1 MLRPRE
7 LLSAH
12 RETNYVRLRLFRR
25 GAIAAA
31 TAAIAA
37 AAASGLQ
44 SFAPDD
50 VAAATD
56 LGALRLVVPTYKYG
70 LEVERF
76 GELREGE
83 VARGT
88 TLSELL
94 DEYSDDKDVK
104 ARLLL
109 NALQKLDESS
119 LRAGT
124 KLTAFHRAGAET
136 PDYVVYEASSFQQ
149 IVFDFVE
156 GDAYAREDE
165 VDTELVNGSAVVESN
180 LWNAVKGAGYS
191 NRVALGVTRA
201 IEMAIPLRNLDKGDA
216 FDMIYERKLVDGEE
230 KGQGRVK
237 LARLSHRGEDIY
249 AIHFAR
255 PEAGINGYYD
265 LAGESVQHGY
275 LLNPVK
281 GSRLSSGY
289 NLRRFHPILKRRRP
303 HYGTDFAAPH
313 GRPIM
318 SVADGVVEKVSRS
331 RGNGK
336 FVKIKHDERRATQY
350 LHMSKHVKGM
360 KVGDRVVQGQTIGY
374 VGSTG
379 LSTGPHVCFRFWLDG
394 RQVNHLTAELPKA
407 NPLPTDLVAEFEA
420 ERDALLARL

>member
-1 MLRPRE
+1 MIKLI
-7 LLSAH
+7 
-12 RETNYVRLRLFRR
+12 FRR
-25 GAIAAA
+25 GVIAVASAVMAISG
-31 TAAIAA
+31 
-37 AAASGLQ
+37 ASTLQ
-44 SFAPDD
+44 SYTP
-50 VAAATD
+50 VETSG

-70 LEVERF
+70 LEVERYAQLA
-76 GELREGE
+76 ESE
-83 VARGT
+83 VPRGT
-88 TLSELL
+88 TLSELI
-94 DEYSDDKDVK
+94 ETYSDDDDVK
-104 ARLLL
+104 ARLLM
-109 NALQKLDESS
+109 NALQKLDEHN
-119 LRAGT
+119 LIAGK
-124 KLTAFHRAGAET
+124 KLTAFQRDGEEH
-136 PDYVVYEASSFQQ
+136 PDYVVYEATSYQQ
-149 IVFDFVE
+149 VVFDFVS
-156 GDAYAREDE
+156 GDVTTREDE
-165 VDTELVNGSAVVESN
+165 VTTELVNGSAEIESSM
-180 LWNAVKGAGYS
+180 WNAIKGAGYS
-191 NRVALGVTRA
+191 NKVALLATRA
-201 IEMAIPLRNLDKGDA
+201 IEMAIPLRNLDKGDG

-230 KGQGRVK
+230 RGEGRVK
-237 LARLSHRGEDIY
+237 LVRLSHRGEEIY

-303 HYGTDFAAPH
+303 HYGTDFAAPR

-336 FVKIKHDERRATQY
+336 FVKIKHDERRSTQY

-360 KVGDRVVQGQTIGY
+360 KVGDRVTQGQTIGY

-394 RQVNHLTAELPKA
+394 RQVNHLKVDLPRA
-407 NPLPTDLVAEFEA
+407 NPLPKELVSEFEA
-420 ERDALLARL
+420 ERDALLGRLRVGA

>member
-1 MLRPRE
+1 MINK
-7 LLSAH
+7 LL
-12 RETNYVRLRLFRR
+12 RR
-25 GAIAAA
+25 GAIAGVTVAGGLL
-31 TAAIAA
+31 AAI
-37 AAASGLQ
+37 GLQ
-44 SFAPDD
+44 SYTPSEAS
-50 VAAATD
+50 D
-56 LGALRLVVPTYKYG
+56 LGALHLVVPSYKYG

-76 GELREGE
+76 GELVEDE
-83 VARGT
+83 VSPGT
-88 TLSELL
+88 TLSELI
-94 DEYSDDKDVK
+94 ESYTDDKDVK

-109 NALQKLDESS
+109 NALQKLDESN
-119 LRAGT
+119 LRAGK
-124 KLTAFHRAGAET
+124 KLTAFHRAGEET
-136 PDYVVYEASSFQQ
+136 PEYVVYEKSSFEQ
-149 IVFDFVE
+149 IVFDFAT

-165 VDTELVNGSAVVESN
+165 IDTELVTGSAVVESN

-216 FDMIYERKLVDGEE
+216 FDMLYERKLVDGEE

-265 LAGESVQHGY
+265 INGESVQTGY
-275 LLNPVK
+275 LLNPVR

-289 NLRRFHPILKRRRP
+289 NLRRFHPVLKRRRP
-303 HYGTDFAAPH
+303 HRGTDFAAPR

-318 SVADGVVEKVSRS
+318 SVADGVVEKVGYG

-336 FVKIKHDERRATQY
+336 FVKIKHDERRSTQY
-350 LHMSKHVKGM
+350 LHMSKHAKGM
-360 KVGDRVVQGQTIGY
+360 RVGDRVTQGETIGY

-394 RQVNHLTAELPKA
+394 KQVNHLTADLPKA
-407 NPLPTDLVAEFEA
+407 NPLPKALVTEFEA
-420 ERDALLARL
+420 ERDALLTQLEGV

>member
-1 MLRPRE
+1 MIKLI
-7 LLSAH
+7 
-12 RETNYVRLRLFRR
+12 FRR
-25 GAIAAA
+25 GVIAVASAVMAISG
-31 TAAIAA
+31 
-37 AAASGLQ
+37 ASTLQ
-44 SFAPDD
+44 SYTP
-50 VAAATD
+50 VETSG

-70 LEVERF
+70 LEVERYAQLA
-76 GELREGE
+76 ESE
-83 VARGT
+83 VPRGT
-88 TLSELL
+88 TLSELI
-94 DEYSDDKDVK
+94 ETYSDDDDVK
-104 ARLLL
+104 ARLLM
-109 NALQKLDESS
+109 NALQKLDEHN
-119 LRAGT
+119 LIAGK
-124 KLTAFHRAGAET
+124 KLTAFQRHGEEH
-136 PDYVVYEASSFQQ
+136 PDYVVYEATSYQQ
-149 IVFDFVE
+149 VVFDFVS
-156 GDAYAREDE
+156 GDVTTREDQ
-165 VDTELVNGSAVVESN
+165 VTTELVNGSAEIESSM
-180 LWNAVKGAGYS
+180 WNAIKRAGYS
-191 NRVALGVTRA
+191 NKVALLATRA
-201 IEMAIPLRNLDKGDA
+201 IEMAIPLRNLDKGDG

-230 KGQGRVK
+230 RGEGRVK
-237 LARLSHRGEDIY
+237 LVRLSHRGEEIY

-303 HYGTDFAAPH
+303 HYGTDFAAPR

-336 FVKIKHDERRATQY
+336 FVKIKHDERRSTQY

-360 KVGDRVVQGQTIGY
+360 KVGDRVTQGQTIGY

-394 RQVNHLTAELPKA
+394 RQVNHLKVDLPRA
-407 NPLPTDLVAEFEA
+407 NPLPKELVSEFEA
-420 ERDALLARL
+420 ERDALLGRLRVGA